1 VGTPTAGEHVC
12 PRWPLLGNY
21 SSGPKLFI
29 GAFGIE
35 ELVVLSGIS
44 RELFEKGLSP
54 PQNKCRVHKKEKEH

>member
-1 VGTPTAGEHVC
+1 
-12 PRWPLLGNY
+12 LLGNY

-44 RELFEKGLSP
+44 RELFEKGSSP